1 MSVRSQVKRRVRHV
15 VDRVA
20 QPYVESLRRDLLA
33 SVAAAQTAAT
43 TGPEAPSNGAT
54 SDRFH
59 MANHELR
66 TLELERVPK
75 GARRALSVGAQGRW
89 YFDWFERAV
98 GPLDEHIG
106 IEAFEEKPDDLPA
119 YVTWIPD
126 TADHMNG
133 VATSSVDL
141 VFAGQTTEHLWADEL
156 SGFLLEAHRVLR
168 PDGIIALDSPNR
180 LVTEHLHWSHGG
192 HTIELSVDEMA
203 ELLRFA
209 GFALLSTTGLW
220 RCVVDGRPLQL
231 EEGIDDSSVFTRRAA
246 SGRESPDE
254 CFVWWINARRLE
266 VQPDERRLRVRVKEL
281 FEAHWNTRVCRGLF
295 PVSGD
300 SKFSIPAGARGQL
313 GETLPFPLH
322 KGSWTITATLARGEW
337 TDLDN
342 FRLSIVAPGE
352 HLIHEL
358 TAANGAVSGSSLRWT
373 IEQPWLLFALSIRL
387 FVDSARADVELAL
400 PLDIRFDG

>member
-1 MSVRSQVKRRVRHV
+1 MSMRDQAKQRIRHM
-15 VDRVA
+15 VDRIA
-20 QPYVESLRRDLLA
+20 LPYVEMLRA
-33 SVAAAQTAAT
+33 EIPPAN
-43 TGPEAPSNGAT
+43 APGSPVVVEQRVPNGAT

-98 GPLDEHIG
+98 GPVDEHIG
-106 IEAFEEKPDDLPA
+106 IEAFEEMPDDLPE

-168 PDGIIALDSPNR
+168 PDGTLALDSPNR

-192 HTIELSVDEMA
+192 HTVELSAAEMS
-203 ELLRFA
+203 ELLHLA
-209 GFALLSTTGLW
+209 GFELLSTNGLW
-220 RCVVDGRPLQL
+220 CCVVDGRRVEL
-231 EEGIDDSSVFTRRAA
+231 EEGLDNPSVFTRRAA
-246 SGRESPDE
+246 SGRHTPDD
-254 CFVWWINARRLE
+254 CFVWWINARRLDRA
-266 VQPDERRLRVRVKEL
+266 PDEPRLRARVAEL
-281 FEAHWNTRVCRGLF
+281 YEAHWNTRVCRGLF
-295 PVSGD
+295 PASGANEVAL
-300 SKFSIPAGARGQL
+300 SPGTRGHI

-322 KGSWTITATLARGEW
+322 KGSWTITATLNRGAW
-337 TDLDN
+337 SDLED
-342 FRLSIVAPGE
+342 FRISIVAPGDQ
-352 HLIHEL
+352 LIHDL
-358 TAANGAVSGSSLRWT
+358 PAADGRVAGSSLQWH
-373 IEQPWLLFALSIRL
+373 IEQPWLLFALSIKIAIGTVRNE
-387 FVDSARADVELAL
+387 AALAL